1 MNILKAT
8 KRTIA
13 SKGQLNKLRSDGF
26 IPAILYGGKKDNVN
40 ISLKKLQLRD
50 MIKTETFMSKVVD
63 IEIEGSSEKVLPRDV
78 SYDPISD
85 EPIHI
90 DFMRVVKGSTVI
102 LEIPVKLINM
112 EKSPGLKK
120 GGVLNIVRRK
130 VELKCPAENI
140 PNEIVLDLDNTEI
153 GSSLKISSVKLP
165 QNVIPTISD
174 RDFVI
179 ATVVSPTIVIEPEKT
194 EEATAEGETPTE
206 GVTEGAVEGE
216 AKTDGKEKPVD
227 EKGTGD
233 IVKIGM
239 NENAVDGF
247 RYGEDSYDIPLGMD
261 ESYVNLYMHRN
272 WAGKEDVNGIVSES
286 NDYYSDSREVIS
298 PDQAHVFNIQG
309 TVTNITS
316 DIRLSWNMDELDE
329 AYKVT
334 LLINGEAIDMR
345 AETEIVVEA
354 DALHN
359 MTVLIG
365 DDPFAM
371 ADIPTAFGLGKAYP
385 NPFNP
390 MTSMRLSL
398 DSDGYTSVKVYNL
411 TGQVIDVIQESMMQA
426 GYHNVVWDAAD
437 IPSGVYLVKVEQGN
451 NVATQKVMLMK

>member
-227 EKGTGD
+227 EKGT
-233 IVKIGM
+233 K
-239 NENAVDGF
+239 
-247 RYGEDSYDIPLGMD
+247 
-261 ESYVNLYMHRN
+261 
-272 WAGKEDVNGIVSES
+272 
-286 NDYYSDSREVIS
+286 
-298 PDQAHVFNIQG
+298 
-309 TVTNITS
+309 TS
-316 DIRLSWNMDELDE
+316 DD
-329 AYKVT
+329 KVKT
-334 LLINGEAIDMR
+334 TAGDKGKSTNKEK
-345 AETEIVVEA
+345 ET
-354 DALHN
+354 
-359 MTVLIG
+359 
-365 DDPFAM
+365 
-371 ADIPTAFGLGKAYP
+371 K
-385 NPFNP
+385 
-390 MTSMRLSL
+390 
-398 DSDGYTSVKVYNL
+398 K
-411 TGQVIDVIQESMMQA
+411 
-426 GYHNVVWDAAD
+426 
-437 IPSGVYLVKVEQGN
+437 K
-451 NVATQKVMLMK
+451 